1 MQTQTETKEGAPSAP
16 ERKRTEQA
24 TLQIGGMTCAACANR
39 IEKGLSRMPGI
50 AGANVNLALEKASVD
65 YDPKA
70 TGLAEIE
77 RKIESL
83 GYTTVKESSEFDITG
98 MTCAAC
104 SARIEKGL
112 NRMPGVLNASVNLA
126 LETAHVEY
134 SPGAMTPADIMRK
147 VQQLGYEAKLKEEG
161 QSRDRGGEER
171 KRVIRLLIS
180 ALLSLPLLWAMA
192 GHFSFTSFLY
202 VPELL
207 MNPWFQLALAT
218 PVQLVIGWPFY
229 VGAYKALRNRSA
241 NMDVLVA
248 LGTSAAYFYSLYLT
262 VAWAADGG
270 SAGMARMEGMAGHGL
285 PELYF
290 ETSAVLITLILV
302 GKWFEARAKGRSS
315 EAIRSLMGLQAKT
328 AIVVRDGAETEIP
341 VEDVLPGDIIRVR
354 PGEKIP
360 VDGVVTEGRSSVDE
374 SMLTGESLP
383 VDKEPGAPVTGATIN
398 KNGALLMRATKVGRD
413 TVLSQIVRVVEE
425 AQGSKAPIQRMAD
438 VISGIFVPIVVG
450 IAAITFLIWY
460 FGVQPGAFSEALEK
474 AIAVLVIAC
483 PCALGLATPTS
494 IMAGSGRAAEFGI
507 LFKGGEHLEAAQQ
520 VDTVVLDKTG
530 TVTKGKPE
538 LTDIVVYEGWNGPSA
553 TQESGQPTAGTAGDT
568 EAASAAGDV
577 SAEPKERLENTAMV
591 ASAEPLAA
599 KHASMAERRAD
610 SNTSSASI
618 AGDAS
623 AEQRLLALVGAAEN
637 ASEHPL
643 AEALV
648 RGIGERG
655 VKLPQAHS
663 FESMP
668 GYGIRAVVGG
678 AEVLVGTRR
687 LLQERGID
695 ATAALPDM
703 ERLESEGKTAML
715 VAVEGRLA
723 GTVAVADTL
732 KDTSPEAIR
741 RLRGMG
747 LRVMMITGDNAATAR
762 AIAKQAGIDEAD
774 VLAEV
779 LPEGKASEVKK
790 LQEQGRKVAMV
801 GDGINDAPA
810 LATADTG
817 MAIGTGTDVA
827 MEAADIT
834 LMRGDLNSIADA
846 IEMSRRTMRNIRQ
859 NLFWALAYN
868 VIGIPIAAAGFLA
881 PWLAGA
887 AMAFSSVSVV
897 LNALRLQRVKL

>member
-1 MQTQTETKEGAPSAP
+1 MQSATENKPASSSGPTQ
-16 ERKRTEQA
+16 QA
-24 TLQIGGMTCAACANR
+24 TLQISGMTCSACAIR
-39 IEKGLSRMPGI
+39 IEKGLNRMPGV
-50 AGANVNLALEKASVD
+50 AEANVNLALEKASIG

-70 TGLAEIE
+70 TNPAEIE

-83 GYTTVKESSEFDITG
+83 GYGTVKEASDFDISG

-104 SARIEKGL
+104 STRIEKGL

-134 SPGAMTPADIMRK
+134 SPGAMAPADIMRK
-147 VQQLGYEAKLKEEG
+147 VQQLGYEAKLKQEG
-161 QSRDRGGEER
+161 TERDRGGEER
-171 KRVIRLLIS
+171 KRVIRLLTA
-180 ALLSLPLLWAMA
+180 ALLSLPLLWAMV

-202 VPELL
+202 VPDLFL
-207 MNPWFQLALAT
+207 NPWFQLALAT

-229 VGAYKALRNRSA
+229 VGAYKALRNGSA

-248 LGTSAAYFYSLYLT
+248 LGTSAAYFYSVYLT
-262 VAWAADGG
+262 IDWAAGG
-270 SAGMARMEGMAGHGL
+270 GAVGGAAGPDMAGMSGMGAPGM
-285 PELYF
+285 PALYF
-290 ETSAVLITLILV
+290 ETSAVLITLVLV

-315 EAIRSLMGLQAKT
+315 DAIRSLMGLQAKT
-328 AIVVRDGAETEIP
+328 AIVIRGGEEVQVP
-341 VEDVLPGDIIRVR
+341 VEEVMTGDIVRVR

-360 VDGVVTEGRSSVDE
+360 VDGVVTEGLSSVDE

-383 VDKEPGAPVTGATIN
+383 VGKEPGSQVAGATIN
-398 KNGALLMRATKVGRD
+398 KNGSLLIKATKVGRD
-413 TVLSQIVRVVEE
+413 TALAQIVRVVEE

-450 IAAITFLIWY
+450 IAVVTFAFWY
-460 FGVQPGAFSEALEK
+460 FAVDIGNFPGALEK

-507 LFKGGEHLEAAQQ
+507 LFKGGEHLETARS

-538 LTDIVVYEGWNGPSA
+538 LTDVIVYGDFEASNYTAEIAADASA
-553 TQESGQPTAGTAGDT
+553 DAGTA
-568 EAASAAGDV
+568 
-577 SAEPKERLENTAMV
+577 RENA
-591 ASAEPLAA
+591 
-599 KHASMAERRAD
+599 
-610 SNTSSASI
+610 
-618 AGDAS
+618 
-623 AEQRLLALVGAAEN
+623 LLALVGAAEN

-648 RGIGERG
+648 RGAGERG
-655 VKLPQAHS
+655 VAMPQAER
-663 FESMP
+663 FESLP
-668 GYGIRAVVGG
+668 GYGISAVVDGR
-678 AEVLVGTRR
+678 EVRVGTRR
-687 LLQERGID
+687 MLQELGIE
-695 ATAALPDM
+695 ASAALPDM
-703 ERLESEGKTAML
+703 ERLEGDGKTAML

-723 GTVAVADTL
+723 GVVAVADTL
-732 KDTSPEAIR
+732 KESSPEAIR

-747 LRVMMITGDNAATAR
+747 LRVMMITGDNLATAR
-762 AIAKQAGIDEAD
+762 AIAAQAGIDEAD

-779 LPEGKASEVKK
+779 LPEGKADEVKK
-790 LQEQGRKVAMV
+790 LQQAGRKVAMV

-834 LMRGDLNSIADA
+834 LMRGDLNSVADA
-846 IEMSRRTMRNIRQ
+846 ILMSRRTMDNIRQ
-859 NLFWALAYN
+859 NLFWALGYN
-868 VIGIPIAAAGFLA
+868 VLGIPIAAIGLLA